1 MYGKDV
7 VAASTGATE
16 AKTLTEQSMTIA
28 WALTSKTASAVYSA
42 SSFTFTKAKEA
53 DENYDISGKTASVIG
68 AAVAKA
74 IEADEKFHVVEKTTD
89 VAKSTMKKVAYGVG
103 VVAKLAAGK

>member
-1 MYGKDV
+1 M
-7 VAASTGATE
+7 
-16 AKTLTEQSMTIA
+16 
-28 WALTSKTASAVYSA
+28 TSKTASAVYSA

-68 AAVAKA
+68 TAVAKA

-103 VVAKLAAGK
+103 VVANPCKNIFYLL